1 MKEFLSGAIIFLLGS
16 LAGGFLFSSEKE
28 IVTTVTEIEERVDTV
43 VIEKPAETRYETLR
57 ETILVELRDTVTERD
72 TLFVRLPLE
81 KREYKRDDFY
91 AEVTGVEPRLT
102 YIEVY
107 PKTKIVTKTERV
119 TPKWRFA
126 AFVGLDYKK
135 GKDLYILP
143 NIGAEIAWK
152 RLSAHAEVGI
162 MINEAVEPYFAI
174 GMRYDMIHR

>member
-28 IVTTVTEIEERVDTV
+28 VVKTVTEIEERVDTV

-57 ETILVELRDTVTERD
+57 ETILVEVRDTVTLRD
-72 TLFVRLPLE
+72 TLFIRFPLE
-81 KREYKRDDFY
+81 KRTYRRDDFY

-119 TPKWRFA
+119 MPRNELSFGFDVGYTGRFYTPIYFQYSRRLHKHIDMNARI
-126 AFVGLDYKK
+126 VY
-135 GKDLYILP
+135 DLTCRSY
-143 NIGAEIAWK
+143 G
-152 RLSAHAEVGI
+152 AEVG
-162 MINEAVEPYFAI
+162 VEF
-174 GMRYDMIHR
+174 GFGW